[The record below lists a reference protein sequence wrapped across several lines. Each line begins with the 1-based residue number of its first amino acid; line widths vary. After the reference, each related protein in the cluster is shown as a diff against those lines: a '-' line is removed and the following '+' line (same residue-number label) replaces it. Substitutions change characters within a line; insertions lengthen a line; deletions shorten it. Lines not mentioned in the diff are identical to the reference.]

1 MASIIQ
7 LALKS
12 LMCYLGFGEVTDG
25 FEFGRRRNGEDVLF
39 HLQSRVSSHS
49 EETSSWMTI
58 PKGNIIRIEKT
69 QHTHAE

>member
-25 FEFGRRRNGEDVLF
+25 FEFGWGRNGGECVF
-39 HLQSRVSSHS
+39 SFTEQ
-49 EETSSWMTI
+49 
-58 PKGNIIRIEKT
+58 G
-69 QHTHAE
+69 